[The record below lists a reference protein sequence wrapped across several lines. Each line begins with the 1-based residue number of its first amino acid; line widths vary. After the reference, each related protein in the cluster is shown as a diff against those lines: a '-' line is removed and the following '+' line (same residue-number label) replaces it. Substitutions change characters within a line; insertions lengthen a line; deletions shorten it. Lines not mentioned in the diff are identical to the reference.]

1 MSYPLDL
8 SGKTALVTGGTRGIG
23 RAIVEALAGA
33 GARVAFTYRS
43 AQNEAEALRA
53 SLEGRGIET
62 LAFQGDVADA
72 AHAQAVVDA
81 VTKEW
86 GALDVLVLNAG
97 ITRDNL
103 LLRMTEADWDAVIG
117 TNLKAAFNFS
127 KAAYRPFMKQR
138 SGRVICIASVVGV
151 MGNAGQTNYAASK
164 AGLIGFTKSLAKEL
178 GGRGVTANVV
188 APGYVET
195 DMTAALPEAA
205 REAFLK
211 GIPLG
216 RPAQAQD
223 VAGAVLFLASDL
235 AAYVTGQVL
244 HVDGGL
250 AM

>member
-1 MSYPLDL
+1 MLQLDL
-8 SGKTALVTGGTRGIG
+8 TGKTALVTGGTRGIG
-23 RAIVEALAGA
+23 RACVEALAGA
-33 GARVAFTYRS
+33 GAKVAFTYRS
-43 AQNEAEALRA
+43 SAAEAEAFRA
-53 SLEGRGIET
+53 ELEGRGAT
-62 LAFQGDVADA
+62 SLAFQGDVADA
-72 AHAQAVVDA
+72 AHAQEVVDA
-81 VTKEW
+81 VAGQW
-86 GALDVLVLNAG
+86 GSLDVLVLNAG

-103 LLRMTEADWDAVIG
+103 MIRMTEEDWDAVIG

-127 KAAYRPFMKQR
+127 KAAYRTFMKQR
-138 SGRVICIASVVGV
+138 AGRVITVASIVGV
-151 MGNAGQTNYAASK
+151 TGNAGQTNYAASK

-195 DMTAALPEAA
+195 DMTATLPEAA
-205 REAFLK
+205 REGFLK

-216 RPAQAQD
+216 RPAQPAD